1 MITNLRMELFEPV
14 VLVLVLVPVLLTRS
28 PRSVSPLMGP
38 ILAGIFGGAVRDSH
52 LTWSGIR
59 HEVYAL
65 MICILIGFLLGLA
78 IVPWI
83 HQYGV
88 TQFPTS
94 EMRGRG
100 ELRSALEPSKIF
112 AVPGE

>member
-1 MITNLRMELFEPV
+1 
-14 VLVLVLVPVLLTRS
+14 
-28 PRSVSPLMGP
+28 MGP

-88 TQFPTS
+88 HQFPTS

>member
-1 MITNLRMELFEPV
+1 
-14 VLVLVLVPVLLTRS
+14 
-28 PRSVSPLMGP
+28 
-38 ILAGIFGGAVRDSH
+38 
-52 LTWSGIR
+52 
-59 HEVYAL
+59 

-88 TQFPTS
+88 HQFPTT

-100 ELRSALEPSKIF
+100 ELRSVLYRTF
-112 AVPGE
+112 AKLYSAGRMIAKSR